1 MECLHMFTLVHW
13 TKQTVVHS
21 FHNQPLHF
29 CTHLCTLS
37 TIMSYWVTCF
47 VTKPWESVGTLRGLV
62 RGWRIEIDTTLV
74 TRNAECVSM
83 GIVLTMWLRTFLGP
97 MNPALRSCVKL
108 SGCSLRVLSERV
120 FPVFYCDAMPGAK
133 RLGPLCWWRNQPHRS
148 MPSRKTWSE
157 HAETEDDHQT
167 RDKGKAEK
175 FSKMLRSG
183 QLPPQVVHMWE
194 YESKKVLRVMGLTLY
209 NLGETNPERHLDHK
223 DEEKSLKERLLAQ
236 RIKREREIDTY
247 RDRDLDRDRK
257 TNKWREREKEALT
270 HTHTHPYRECLERM
284 SIYMIFTLHLT
295 CTHCNRATKR
305 GVEVWSKFRPHRI

>member
-1 MECLHMFTLVHW
+1 
-13 TKQTVVHS
+13 
-21 FHNQPLHF
+21 
-29 CTHLCTLS
+29 
-37 TIMSYWVTCF
+37 
-47 VTKPWESVGTLRGLV
+47 
-62 RGWRIEIDTTLV
+62 
-74 TRNAECVSM
+74 
-83 GIVLTMWLRTFLGP
+83 
-97 MNPALRSCVKL
+97 
-108 SGCSLRVLSERV
+108 
-120 FPVFYCDAMPGAK
+120 
-133 RLGPLCWWRNQPHRS
+133 
-148 MPSRKTWSE
+148 
-157 HAETEDDHQT
+157 
-167 RDKGKAEK
+167 
-175 FSKMLRSG
+175 
-183 QLPPQVVHMWE
+183 MWE

-305 GVEVWSKFRPHRI
+305 GVEV